1 VDGREDY
8 GIEGGRM
15 MCAMFVEQEVGGIRL
30 SQGLKFSLNQPVE
43 LIKVSKCLVVDGLL
57 SKKGIEA
64 LSLSLSWRACHSL
77 S

>member
-8 GIEGGRM
+8 GMEGGGM
-15 MCAMFVEQEVGGIRL
+15 MCAIFVEQEAGRISL
-30 SQGLKFSLNQPVE
+30 SQGPKFSLNQPVE

-64 LSLSLSWRACHSL
+64 LSLSLS
-77 S
+77 